1 MKGVATTLLAI
12 GLCAA
17 YGTAER
23 MHRGHGRNPVDQLVE
38 DESSS
43 RGMRRGWMPKMF
55 RRR

>member
-23 MHRGHGRNPVDQLVE
+23 MHRGSGRHPVDQHIE
-38 DESSS
+38 DENNT
-43 RGMRRGWMPKMF
+43 RGARKGWMPKMF

>member
-23 MHRGHGRNPVDQLVE
+23 IHRGQGRNPVDQLVE
-38 DESSS
+38 DESNS
-43 RGMRRGWMPKMF
+43 RGTRRGWMPKVF